1 MTADPDTEW
10 LNHLEYFMS
19 KTDKLK
25 QYYRRFPETVVT
37 AFVYRKPNIGHDLLL
52 RMADAPYQE
61 ITVRPAETYHLKKM
75 AISRAEVLML
85 FLNMHPAFED
95 DREIMPDSVLDDI
108 IIRTFYP
115 ETDIGMTDL
124 ISLLCCSKTFRLKD
138 DDLLRWTEAY
148 FDELFVNERKEE
160 E

>member
-1 MTADPDTEW
+1 
-10 LNHLEYFMS
+10 
-19 KTDKLK
+19 
-25 QYYRRFPETVVT
+25 
-37 AFVYRKPNIGHDLLL
+37 
-52 RMADAPYQE
+52 
-61 ITVRPAETYHLKKM
+61 
-75 AISRAEVLML
+75 ML

-95 DREIMPDSVLDDI
+95 NREIMPDSVLDDI
-108 IIRTFYP
+108 IKRTFYP